1 MENVRQALDAYWR
14 RRLEEARD
22 RYYSARTAANIARD
36 VHGDV
41 PPPKESFAFYRILR
55 VEREALAEYAR
66 IRSIFNAVVTRGK
79 IPIEGE
85 GDQLANLIS

>member
-1 MENVRQALDAYWR
+1 MENVRQALDAYWGQ
-14 RRLEEARD
+14 RLEEARD
-22 RYYSARTAANIARD
+22 RYYSARMAAKIARG
-36 VHGDV
+36 VHGDI
-41 PPPKESFAFYRILR
+41 PPPKESFTFYRILR

-85 GDQLANLIS
+85 VAQLANLKS